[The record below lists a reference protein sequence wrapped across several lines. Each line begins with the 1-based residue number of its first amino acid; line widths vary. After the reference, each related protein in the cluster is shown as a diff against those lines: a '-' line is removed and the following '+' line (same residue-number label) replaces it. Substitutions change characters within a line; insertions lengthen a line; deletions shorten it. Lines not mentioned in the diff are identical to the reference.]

1 VDLQAVRSIV
11 GRDWFGRPPVTS
23 GLHIPRRTAVG
34 AILAL
39 TFSALPISGAFAADT
54 AADKGA
60 RVYDKYCATCHG
72 DNLQNNSGIAFDLR
86 RLKANEHPRF
96 VNSVLHGKKAMPA
109 WQGVLT
115 SEQIEQLWAYIRANA
130 YAP

>member
-1 VDLQAVRSIV
+1 MIERHRL
-11 GRDWFGRPPVTS
+11 GRPPAEG
-23 GLHIPRRTAVG
+23 GLLIARRTAVG
-34 AILAL
+34 AIMVAL
-39 TFSALPISGAFAADT
+39 TFSSIAIPRAFAEET

-72 DNLQNNSGIAFDLR
+72 DELQNNTGVAFDLR
-86 RLKANEHPRF
+86 RLKADEHPRF
-96 VNSVLHGKKAMPA
+96 VNSVLHGKKVMPA

-130 YAP
+130 YEE

>member
-1 VDLQAVRSIV
+1 MIERHRL
-11 GRDWFGRPPVTS
+11 GRPPVAG
-23 GLHIPRRTAVG
+23 GLLFPRRTAVF
-34 AILAL
+34 AIIVALA
-39 TFSALPISGAFAADT
+39 FSSIPNSRASAEET

-72 DNLQNNSGIAFDLR
+72 DELQNNTGVAFDLR
-86 RLKANEHPRF
+86 RLKTDEHPRF

-109 WQGVLT
+109 WQSVLT

-130 YAP
+130 DEQ